1 MLENTL
7 YIYIYIYEFRLSKIY
22 QITVNVFII
31 IIIRFENSRYIQY
44 FKVELHVIK
53 SFHLQKLL
61 ENNL

>member
-1 MLENTL
+1 MLGNTF
-7 YIYIYIYEFRLSKIY
+7 YIYIYMNLDYLKFTRLQLI
-22 QITVNVFII
+22 FFF

>member
-1 MLENTL
+1 MECLEIL
-7 YIYIYIYEFRLSKIY
+7 SIYIYMNLDYLKFTRLQLI
-22 QITVNVFII
+22 FFF

>member
-1 MLENTL
+1 MECLKIL
-7 YIYIYIYEFRLSKIY
+7 YIYIYMNLDYLKFTRLQLI
-22 QITVNVFII
+22 FFI

>member
-1 MLENTL
+1 MNLDYLKFT
-7 YIYIYIYEFRLSKIY
+7 RLQLI
-22 QITVNVFII
+22 FFF